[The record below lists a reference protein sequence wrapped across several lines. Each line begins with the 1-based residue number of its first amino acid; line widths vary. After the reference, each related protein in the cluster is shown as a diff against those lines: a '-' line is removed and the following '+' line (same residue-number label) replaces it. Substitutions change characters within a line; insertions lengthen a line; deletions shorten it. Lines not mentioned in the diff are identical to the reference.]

1 MKRAIFVLAVS
12 LVVLT
17 SGCQKKAGVKDQ
29 GLVSQESYTVP
40 FTGYKVTVKVKAT
53 PAEVEKYLLDIKN
66 LELSTKT
73 YSMKVTGN
81 SVLSKE
87 GDIVE
92 AKTEF
97 MGIPI
102 SGKVLLVHYKP
113 GAELWMVMGGK
124 YGGTGIL
131 RYNLKEVSDG
141 TRVNMRF
148 EYGELENLLSAIPME
163 DQIMKSLSEVVENT
177 VANLQVRF
185 DPSLNKSE
193 LMEQGLRG
201 DNSENF
207 YNGQRA
213 SIWINA
219 SPAAVDKA
227 LKKPALWDELNKK
240 GIVDMGYCVI
250 TTKSEPC
257 PIRLKILGLDYVI
270 NSFLVSYKPGEH
282 YISYWVTDELIGH
295 IQLLLKPERGGT
307 RLTYIYV
314 VEVPSAMT
322 AQGTDF
328 LMNASNYPK
337 YIERVL
343 TEIKNSVEG
352 IG

>member
-1 MKRAIFVLAVS
+1 
-12 LVVLT
+12 
-17 SGCQKKAGVKDQ
+17 
-29 GLVSQESYTVP
+29 
-40 FTGYKVTVKVKAT
+40 
-53 PAEVEKYLLDIKN
+53 
-66 LELSTKT
+66 
-73 YSMKVTGN
+73 MKVTGN

-102 SGKVLLVHYKP
+102 SGRVLLVHYKP

-124 YGGTGIL
+124 FGGTGIL

-163 DQIMKSLSEVVENT
+163 DQILKSLSEVVENT

-185 DPSLNKSE
+185 DPSLKKSE
-193 LMEQGLRG
+193 LTEQGRRG
-201 DNSENF
+201 ENSEHF
-207 YNGQRA
+207 FNGQRA

-240 GIVDMGYCVI
+240 GIVDMGYCVL

-257 PIRLKILGLDYVI
+257 PIRLKILGLDYDI
-270 NSFLVSYKPGEH
+270 YSFLISYKPGEQ
-282 YISYWVTDELIGH
+282 YVSYWVSDQLIGH

-307 RLTYIYV
+307 RLTYSYV
-314 VEVPSAMT
+314 LEVPPVMSAEG
-322 AQGTDF
+322 ADLF
-328 LMNASNYPK
+328 MNMANYPK